1 MLKFMVGNRVL
12 YTGAIM
18 AIGIATLLSFATP
31 MIIRTTIDSI
41 IGSKP
46 MEAPTFIKTFVKFFG
61 GTNVIRHNLWIAAIF
76 MITLSIIR
84 GFFDYIKGRWSARA
98 SESIAQNLR
107 NKLYNHL
114 QKVPV
119 KYHSKTKTGDLIQRC
134 TSDVETIRRFLSVQV
149 VEIGRATM
157 MITLIIPIML
167 TMNAKMTLISVSLVP
182 LILIFA
188 FVFFV
193 KIRSYFKTADE
204 AEGSM
209 TAVLQENLTGIRV
222 VRAFARQTFEK
233 RKFDEKNN
241 DYRGYSYSLIKLL
254 AIYWGV
260 SDFLIYSQTGLVLI
274 SSTIMTINGD
284 ITLGTMVAFFT
295 LMEYILWPIRQ
306 TGRIL
311 ADLGKA
317 FVSVERINEVLNYP
331 EEDNLGVSLKED
343 ISGNIEFNKLN
354 FSYNSDTPIL
364 KNISFKVENGQTVV
378 LFGPTGS
385 GKSTLVNLL
394 PRLWNYDDGS
404 IKIDGKELNQF
415 NRKYIRSQIGIV
427 LQEPF
432 LYSKTLQENISLGKT
447 ENVSQEELLEV
458 SQIAA
463 IHNEIQSFEK
473 GYDTPVGEKGVT
485 LSGGQRQRIAI
496 ARALLQNPPIL
507 IFDDSLSALDTDTET
522 QLQNALIERKGQST
536 TIVISHRLSTAVSAD
551 NIIVL
556 DKGEIIQTG
565 NHFDL
570 IKEEGLYR
578 RIWNMQT
585 GE

>member
-1 MLKFMVGNRVL
+1 MVGNRVL
-12 YTGAIM
+12 YLGAVV

-41 IGSKP
+41 IGEKP
-46 MEAPTFIKTFVKFFG
+46 MDAPLFITTFVKWVG
-61 GTNVIRHNLWIAAIF
+61 GTTVIRHNLWIASIL
-76 MITLSIIR
+76 MISLSIIR
-84 GFFDYIKGRWSARA
+84 GAFDYIKGRWSARA
-98 SESIAQNLR
+98 SESIAKNLR

-119 KYHSKTKTGDLIQRC
+119 KYHSTTKTGDLIQRC
-134 TSDVETIRRFLSVQV
+134 TSDVETVRRFLSVQV
-149 VEIGRATM
+149 VETGRALM
-157 MITLIIPIML
+157 MIAIIVPIML
-167 TMNAKMTLISVSLVP
+167 TMNTKMTLISVILVP

-188 FVFFV
+188 FIFFV
-193 KIRSYFKTADE
+193 KIRSYFQTADE

-222 VRAFARQTFEK
+222 VRAFARQKFEK
-233 RKFDEKNN
+233 NKFDEKNTE
-241 DYRGYSYSLIKLL
+241 YRGYSYRLIRLL

-260 SDFLIYSQTGLVLI
+260 SDLLIYSQTGLVLI
-274 SSTIMTINGD
+274 AGTVMTINGD

-295 LMEYILWPIRQ
+295 LVSYILWPIRQ

-317 FVSVERINEVLNYP
+317 FVSVGRINEVLDYP
-331 EEDNLGVSLKED
+331 KED
-343 ISGNIEFNKLN
+343 SGGISLEDKVSGNIEFKNMS
-354 FSYNSDTPIL
+354 FAYNSDTPIL
-364 KNISFKVENGQTVV
+364 KNISFKINKGQTVV
-378 LFGPTGS
+378 IFGPTGS

-394 PRLWNYDDGS
+394 PRLWDYTNGS
-404 IKIDGKELNQF
+404 ILIDGQELNQF
-415 NRKYIRSQIGIV
+415 NRQYIRNQIGIV

-432 LYSKTLQENISLGKT
+432 LYAKTLQENISLGKT
-447 ENVSQEELLEV
+447 GNVTQQELLEV

-507 IFDDSLSALDTDTET
+507 IFDDSLSALDTETET
-522 QLQNALIERKGQST
+522 KLQNALMERKGKST
-536 TIVISHRLSTAVSAD
+536 TIVISHRLSTATNAD
-551 NIIVL
+551 NVIVL
-556 DKGEIIQTG
+556 DKGEITQIG
-565 NHFDL
+565 KHSEL
-570 IKEEGLYR
+570 ILQDGIYK
-578 RIWNMQT
+578 RIWEMQT
-585 GE
+585 GVIK